1 MGSTPSALPVGYR
14 SSYSSVD
21 AYQGNALHAETGA
34 THSGGGSLDQQSV
47 GGAPAGAN
55 PPRASGQPQG
65 KDRRGTQSAKGS
77 KAEKIAAA
85 AAAAAA
91 IDAGSPAAPPVQT
104 SQSGRGP
111 APRSEKKKSQPGAL
125 NPSQSSLEFGVQG
138 NSSAAT
144 AAAANNAAGSSD
156 AVARPAH
163 HKASS
168 LSVSSVS
175 KHHRPSPSPGRSGS
189 PQEDDE
195 NGTTA
200 AAGTDHSSYYETR
213 ILKPMPEY
221 ADAQFRELAHIIT
234 RDIFSDNPNVRW
246 KDVAELEDAKQ
257 LLKEAVVM
265 PLKFPQFFTGL
276 LSPWKG
282 VLLYGPPGTGVS
294 LRS

>member
-1 MGSTPSALPVGYR
+1 M
-14 SSYSSVD
+14 
-21 AYQGNALHAETGA
+21 E
-34 THSGGGSLDQQSV
+34 QQSV
-47 GGAPAGAN
+47 GGAPAGTA
-55 PPRASGQPQG
+55 PARPSGQPQG
-65 KDRRGTQSAKGS
+65 KDRRGAQSAKGS

-91 IDAGSPAAPPVQT
+91 IDAGNPAALPIQT

-111 APRSEKKKSQPGAL
+111 APRSEKKKPQTGGGGL

-138 NSSAAT
+138 NNSAAT
-144 AAAANNAAGSSD
+144 AAAANTAASSSD

-163 HKASS
+163 HKSAS
-168 LSVSSVS
+168 LSVSSS
-175 KHHRPSPSPGRSGS
+175 KHHRPSPSPGRSAS

-195 NGTTA
+195 NGA
-200 AAGTDHSSYYETR
+200 GAGQPGGTDHSSYYETR

-234 RDIFSDNPNVRW
+234 RDIFSENPNVRW

-294 LRS
+294 DDGDSGENAHLFGCL